1 MTTADRWTR
10 AVREQ
15 LGLGR
20 LLPLGGPEDGAWI
33 AERAAREVL
42 LAAARDVAGVRPGDL
57 RIGPA
62 DPDGAREPAVP
73 PPPGALPPGPLRVT
87 AGFAAVVE
95 PTAAAVEP
103 LPATAAR
110 LRAVLTQAATGRLG
124 LVVADVDLRVTGL
137 LDGTAAP
144 EPDTRSEPD
153 TGSEPGTRFEPDTR
167 SEPDAAAEPGRARVP
182 DTGADT
188 AGEGDGDGDGDG
200 DEGRVAR
207 VAPAVPG
214 VARLT
219 GVLGRPVHLTELPP
233 PEAALARRH
242 VRVELA
248 VRADHRAVE
257 VVRRVREV
265 VSEAL
270 PDRPSVAVVV
280 TDVD

>member
-20 LLPLGGPEDGAWI
+20 LLPLGGPGDGAWI

-42 LAAARDVAGVRPGDL
+42 LAAARNVAGVRPGDL

-62 DPDGAREPAVP
+62 DPGGVHEPAVP

-95 PTAAAVEP
+95 PTAAEP

-110 LRAVLTQAATGRLG
+110 LRAVLTEAATGRLG

-137 LDGTAAP
+137 LDDTTAP
-144 EPDTRSEPD
+144 EPD
-153 TGSEPGTRFEPDTR
+153 TGSEPDTAAEPDAGSEPDT
-167 SEPDAAAEPGRARVP
+167 AAGPSPARVP
-182 DTGADT
+182 GT
-188 AGEGDGDGDGDG
+188 AGEGDG

-207 VAPAVPG
+207 AASAAPG

-219 GVLGRPVHLTELPP
+219 GVLGRPVHLTEPPP
-233 PEAALARRH
+233 PEGALARRH

-248 VRADHRAVE
+248 ARADHRAVE
-257 VVRRVREV
+257 VARRVREV

>member
-20 LLPLGGPEDGAWI
+20 LVPLGGPGDGAWI

-42 LAAARDVAGVRPGDL
+42 LAAARGVAGVRPGDL
-57 RIGPA
+57 RIGAA
-62 DPDGAREPAVP
+62 DPDGVHEPAVP

-95 PTAAAVEP
+95 PTAAAAEP
-103 LPATAAR
+103 LPVTAAV
-110 LRAVLTQAATGRLG
+110 LRAVLAEAATGRLG

-144 EPDTRSEPD
+144 EPDTGAGPGPAHAPASGAG
-153 TGSEPGTRFEPDTR
+153 TGG
-167 SEPDAAAEPGRARVP
+167 G
-182 DTGADT
+182 GN
-188 AGEGDGDGDGDG
+188 G

-207 VAPAVPG
+207 AVSAVPG

-219 GVLGRPVHLTELPP
+219 GVLGRPVHLSEPP
-233 PEAALARRH
+233 SPEGALARRH

-257 VVRRVREV
+257 VARRVRAV

-270 PDRPSVAVVV
+270 PDRPSAAVVV
-280 TDVD
+280 TGVG

>member
-188 AGEGDGDGDGDG
+188 AGEGDGDGD
-200 DEGRVAR
+200 EGRVAR

-257 VVRRVREV
+257 VARRVREV